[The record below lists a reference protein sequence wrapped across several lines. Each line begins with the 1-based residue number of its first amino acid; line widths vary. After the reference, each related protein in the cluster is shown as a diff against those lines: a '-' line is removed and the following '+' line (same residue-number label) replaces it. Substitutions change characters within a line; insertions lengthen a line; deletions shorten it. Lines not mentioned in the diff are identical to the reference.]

1 MRHLLKHAV
10 LAFICVALPAVLLAQ
25 VSVSGTVTDAKN
37 NPLQGVSVRVKN
49 SNIGTSTDASGRFL
63 LTVPKTG
70 VTLELSSVGY
80 KTKTLQASDNSPIS
94 IAMEEDAGR
103 LDEVVVTGLAT
114 SVKRRNLANAVVSIS
129 SKELTGTAPAQTFDA
144 ALNGKVPG
152 ALINAN
158 SGAPGGGISVK
169 LRGVTSVFGN
179 TQPLFVVDGVFI
191 DNSSV
196 TAGLSAVT
204 GAVPGAITS
213 TQDNP
218 SNRVADIRAE
228 DIENIE
234 ILKGASAA
242 AIYGSKAA
250 AGVVIITT
258 KRGKTGKTKFSF
270 SQDLGFLQATKLLGQ
285 REWNESRAEALGGRD
300 IPDNAEAR
308 AARKAEYIAA
318 RDAGKI
324 YDYEEEMYGETGFT
338 RNTVASLVGGNEKT
352 SFYISGGLKDEQGI
366 VKRTGY
372 GSKTIRLN
380 VDHRLTDNIKVSVS
394 STYLNTHADRG
405 FSNNDNNTV
414 THGVVLLKTPNFTEL
429 HKNDLGIYPNNNY
442 ASSNPLHTREVMS
455 NAEDVSRFMTGVN
468 LDAILQK
475 SQTST
480 TRFIGRGGFDYY
492 TLGTFAFFPGDLQF
506 QNAARGTS
514 LQGTTRSLNHNIILS
529 FVNAYTPSDNFSLTS
544 SAGLTQENKDYNNI
558 LIQATRLVG
567 GQTNVNQSGAMTSFQ
582 LRDKFQDNGFFLQ
595 EEATIMDAVT
605 LTGGI
610 RLDRSTNN
618 GDAKKLYFYPK
629 AGLSWNLTR
638 MDFWKIGFFDNLKV
652 RAAYGQA
659 GNFPAFGSKFTLMS
673 IANTGG
679 NTGLLPST
687 LRGRKDIAPERT
699 SELEAGVDVS
709 VLGGKLNLEFSW
721 YDKRIN
727 DFLLQRPLAGSSG
740 FSSEF
745 LNAGNL
751 RNRGVEISLNAQPV
765 SNRNIKWNTTVN
777 FWRNRSEVTK
787 LLIAPVVLGA
797 FGTGLGS
804 FRIEEGKPATQIV
817 GNMGRGVPA
826 RAVGDAE
833 PDFQMNFWNELTFRK
848 NFSFRFLLHW
858 KKGGHNINLS
868 EYLSDLAGI
877 SADYDDAEKEGQ
889 SKGPARLAR
898 MEGGFADTYVQEAG
912 YVRLREVALY
922 YTFSKLPTTVIKGL
936 RIGVS
941 ANNFLTFTKYR
952 GYDPEVSNF
961 GAGFSTNVDVAP
973 FPASKRASFHISV
986 DF

>member
-25 VSVSGTVTDAKN
+25 VSVTGTVTDAKN
-37 NPLQGVSVRVKN
+37 NPLQGVSVKVKN
-49 SNIGTSTDASGRFL
+49 SNIGTSTDASGRFS
-63 LTVPKTG
+63 LTVPKAG
-70 VTLELSSVGY
+70 ASLEISSVGY
-80 KTKTLQASDNSPIS
+80 KTKTLQTSESSAIS
-94 IAMEEDAGR
+94 ITMEEDAGR

-196 TAGLSAVT
+196 SGALSAVT

-218 SNRVADIRAE
+218 SNRVSDIRAE

-258 KRGKTGKTKFSF
+258 KRGKTGKTKLSF
-270 SQDLGFLQATKLLGQ
+270 SQDLGFLEATKLIGQ
-285 REWNESRAEALGGRD
+285 REWNEARAESLGGKD
-300 IPDNAEAR
+300 EPKNAAAR

-324 YDYEEEMYGETGFT
+324 YDYEEEMYGRKGLT
-338 RNTVASLVGGNEKT
+338 RNSVVSLVGGNDKT
-352 SFYISGGLKDEQGI
+352 SFYLSGGLKDEQGL

-372 GSKTIRLN
+372 SSKTIRLN
-380 VDHRLTDNIKVSVS
+380 VDHRLTDNIKLSVS

-429 HKNDLGIYPNNNY
+429 HLNDLGLYPNNRY
-442 ASSNPLHTREVMS
+442 ASSNPLHTREVMT

-480 TRFIGRGGFDYY
+480 TRFIARGGFDYY
-492 TLGTFAFFPGDLQF
+492 TLGTNAFFPADLQF
-506 QNAARGTS
+506 QNVAQGTS
-514 LQGTTRSLNHNIILS
+514 AQGTTRTLNHNIILS
-529 FVNAYTPSDNFSLTS
+529 LVNSFTPTDNFSLTS

-558 LIQATRLVG
+558 LNVATRLVG
-567 GQTNVNQSGAMTSFQ
+567 GQTNINQSGALTSYQ

-638 MDFWKIGFFDNLKV
+638 MSFWKADFVDNLKI
-652 RAAYGQA
+652 RTAYGQA

-709 VLGGKLNLEFSW
+709 MLGGKLNLEFTV
-721 YDKRIN
+721 YEKRIT
-727 DFLLQRPLAGSSG
+727 DFLLQRPLPGSTG
-740 FSSEF
+740 YSSEF
-745 LNAGNL
+745 LNAGDL
-751 RNRGVEISLNAQPV
+751 RNRGMEISLSAQPV
-765 SNRNIKWNTTVN
+765 SSKDLKWNTTVN
-777 FWRNRSEVTK
+777 FWRNRSEVTR
-787 LLIAPVVLGA
+787 LSIPSVVLGA
-797 FGTGLGS
+797 FGTGLGT
-804 FRIEEGKPATQIV
+804 FQIKEGRPATEIV
-817 GNMGRGVPA
+817 GTMGPAGVQT
-826 RAVGDAE
+826 VGDAE
-833 PDFQMNFWNELTFRK
+833 PDFQMNFWNELTFMK

-868 EYLSDLAGI
+868 EYLSDLAGT
-877 SADYDDAEKEGQ
+877 SADYDDGDKGGPG
-889 SKGPARLAR
+889 KGPARLAR
-898 MEGGFADTYVQEAG
+898 MEGRFADTYVQEAG
-912 YVRLREVALY
+912 YVRLREVAFY
-922 YTFSKLPTTVIKGL
+922 YTFSKLPTSVIKGL

-973 FPASKRASFHISV
+973 FPASKRASFHLTV